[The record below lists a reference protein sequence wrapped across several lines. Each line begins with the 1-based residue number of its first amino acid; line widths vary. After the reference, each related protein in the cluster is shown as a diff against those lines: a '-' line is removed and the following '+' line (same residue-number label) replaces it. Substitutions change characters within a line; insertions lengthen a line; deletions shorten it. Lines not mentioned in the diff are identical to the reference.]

1 MRMSEMMERFREEL
15 AEVCWRDL
23 REHVQRDT
31 IITLAPEL
39 DLVEAAIAV
48 ARDDSERI
56 GEWIDSGR
64 LGKPSVE
71 QIRAW
76 EKQMDKPFRMLIVQP
91 YILVQTVCHA

>member
-1 MRMSEMMERFREEL
+1 MSEMVERFKEDM

-31 IITLAPEL
+31 IITLSPEL
-39 DLVEAAIAV
+39 DLVETATAI

-56 GEWIDSGR
+56 RDWIASGR
-64 LGKPSVE
+64 IGKPSVE
-71 QIRAW
+71 QIKAW

-91 YILVQTVCHA
+91 YILVQAICHA